1 MPITTQEEGVNDR
14 QLKEIND
21 KGFDLANET
30 IQAMVADGNNFS
42 VISTAFFMGSAVC
55 SRIANLNKHTH
66 LEGCS
71 SAFDH
76 VLNAERKTK

>member
-1 MPITTQEEGVNDR
+1 MPINRQEEGMNDR

-21 KGFDLANET
+21 RGLDLANET

-42 VISTAFFMGSAVC
+42 VICVAFFMGSAAC

-66 LEGCS
+66 IEGCV
-71 SAFDH
+71 SAFDY
-76 VLNAERKTK
+76 VLGAERKIK